1 MNAATYARELNTGID
16 FDSLLPAMIRTPKG
30 EVEAVTWGEGPT
42 VVALHGAMGGWDQ
55 GVLLARTV
63 AFPHFKFIAISRP
76 GYLGTPLSAGRSP
89 QEQTDL
95 CAAVLDALRMNCT
108 AMMAISG
115 GGPTALQ
122 FALRYPDRCKALVMI
137 SACSQRLDVPVPLRW
152 NFMKLMA
159 RIPGFTERMR
169 KRVQQAP
176 AKAIERAV
184 PQPALR
190 NSLMRDRESTDLLLR
205 L

>member
-1 MNAATYARELNTGID
+1 M
-16 FDSLLPAMIRTPKG
+16 
-30 EVEAVTWGEGPT
+30 
-42 VVALHGAMGGWDQ
+42 
-55 GVLLARTV
+55 
-63 AFPHFKFIAISRP
+63 AISRP

-89 QEQTDL
+89 QEQADL
-95 CAAVLDALRMNCT
+95 CAAVLDALRIRCT

-137 SACSQRLDVPVPLRW
+137 SACTQRLDVPVPFRW

-176 AKAIERAV
+176 AK
-184 PQPALR
+184 Q
-190 NSLMRDRESTDLLLR
+190 
-205 L
+205 